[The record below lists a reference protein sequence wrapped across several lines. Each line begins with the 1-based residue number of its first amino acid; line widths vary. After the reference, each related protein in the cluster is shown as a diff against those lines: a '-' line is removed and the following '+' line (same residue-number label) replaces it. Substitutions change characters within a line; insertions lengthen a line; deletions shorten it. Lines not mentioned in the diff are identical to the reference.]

1 MNLRLGAYFAAA
13 LFLAACQGLSNSQTS
28 NLLPSQNPQAKSPA
42 AKPAPKY
49 SLAIVLPDRAVRP
62 DTLSAYVGS
71 LKATTFIKKKRYVE
85 IVDAPPACALGGSTT
100 VSGCSTLYDG
110 TATITIKSASFELYK
125 EQHAKG
131 CILAKA
137 AFKGSAGYNSTV
149 ASTYKPENTK
159 TCWK

>member
-13 LFLAACQGLSNSQTS
+13 LFLAACQGMSNPQTS
-28 NLLPSQNPQAKSPA
+28 SLPPSQNLQAKSPA

-49 SLAIVLPDRAVRP
+49 SLAIVLPDGAVRP
-62 DTLSAYVGS
+62 DALSAYVGS
-71 LKATTFIKKKRYVE
+71 LKATTFIKKKRYIE
-85 IVDAPPACALGGSTT
+85 IVDAPPGCQLYGSST
-100 VSGCSTLYDG
+100 VSGCTTIYDG
-110 TATITIKSASFELYK
+110 TATIDIKNATYELYK

-137 AFKGSAGYNSTV
+137 SFKGSVVYNTQV
-149 ASTYKPENTK
+149 ATSYKPENAK